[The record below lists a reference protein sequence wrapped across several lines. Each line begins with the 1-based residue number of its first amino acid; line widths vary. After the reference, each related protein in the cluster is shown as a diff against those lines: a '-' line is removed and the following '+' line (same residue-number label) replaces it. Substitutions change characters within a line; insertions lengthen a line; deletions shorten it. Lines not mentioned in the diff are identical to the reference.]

1 MSESIPGTRRGR
13 SLSILQPPPPRLS
26 TIGAITASLAQYDLD
41 RARST
46 FALTAAEELVKTTV
60 SLCPQCLDHAPAA
73 VFRRARRVWMRRLC
87 GKHGSS
93 EAVVENDERYYFI
106 SNKDRAG
113 RIYDQTRV
121 FDIPSFALP
130 GAAACCGEGETCD
143 TPAPASG
150 LIEQSFTEQLTN
162 KTCTLLVEVTN
173 ACNLACTVCY
183 SDSRGDRVVP
193 YEQLTRHVDALAK
206 QKGGLDSVQITG
218 GEALLHPQV
227 WELLAVLHGNPLIK
241 KVYLPTNGILL
252 SQRALA
258 AKLQPYK
265 SKLMVLLQFDGL
277 DDETDRVM
285 RKATP
290 NRVRRRVIENLAE
303 LGIFMQLTM
312 TLSSGINH
320 DEVGAVIDLA
330 LKHEHVKVVAMQPA
344 TYSGRYDLPPDATER
359 LTLSD
364 VIKAISAQASAR
376 VSERDFVPIPCSH
389 PNCGWITLFLRRFG
403 LVHNVVKYID
413 LPKIVDRVSYRT
425 LLSTNELRS
434 AVSEQDG
441 FSLKRAI
448 ASLGKRLI
456 RSEDMFTVGVKPF
469 MDRYT
474 YDQDRIANCCHHLMD
489 TKGQAT
495 SFCEYNA
502 RLRQTPAEVDGWSR
516 FPTL

>member
-1 MSESIPGTRRGR
+1 
-13 SLSILQPPPPRLS
+13 
-26 TIGAITASLAQYDLD
+26 
-41 RARST
+41 
-46 FALTAAEELVKTTV
+46 
-60 SLCPQCLDHAPAA
+60 
-73 VFRRARRVWMRRLC
+73 
-87 GKHGSS
+87 
-93 EAVVENDERYYFI
+93 
-106 SNKDRAG
+106 
-113 RIYDQTRV
+113 
-121 FDIPSFALP
+121 
-130 GAAACCGEGETCD
+130 
-143 TPAPASG
+143 
-150 LIEQSFTEQLTN
+150 
-162 KTCTLLVEVTN
+162 
-173 ACNLACTVCY
+173 
-183 SDSRGDRVVP
+183 
-193 YEQLTRHVDALAK
+193 
-206 QKGGLDSVQITG
+206 
-218 GEALLHPQV
+218 
-227 WELLAVLHGNPLIK
+227 
-241 KVYLPTNGILL
+241 
-252 SQRALA
+252 
-258 AKLQPYK
+258 
-265 SKLMVLLQFDGL
+265 
-277 DDETDRVM
+277 
-285 RKATP
+285 
-290 NRVRRRVIENLAE
+290 
-303 LGIFMQLTM
+303 
-312 TLSSGINH
+312 
-320 DEVGAVIDLA
+320 
-330 LKHEHVKVVAMQPA
+330 MQPA